1 MKTAQ
6 RPAGQYLEPHI
17 SEERANQTWARILER
32 HLPRRPQSI
41 AVPRALVPVAALA
54 IGVCVFVVLHRSAP
68 HGVTGDGLTIASEA
82 KPRSFEFPGGSS
94 VELQP
99 FASVTVAPAQ
109 PSEQR
114 VVVARGAARFQ
125 VSHDP
130 TRRFVVSAGAV
141 EVVDMGTVFTVA
153 LEGKDG
159 KLVRVSVTSGDVEV
173 RVGGQASRPL
183 HAGESLT
190 TPEPSVTE
198 DPPQPSVTDDLPRQP
213 SVTEDPPRKPPS
225 WARDTAPEPV
235 SASREGSR
243 TPNAVEP
250 VSAKSLLAAATAAR
264 QVGDASA
271 EAQALDTLRKRFPHD
286 PRGPIAAFEL
296 GRIRMDRLGDRPG
309 ALEAFR
315 AAIALGP
322 GASLREDAEARV
334 VVLLDQLGDAAGCS
348 GSRDAFLSRY
358 PASVHR
364 TSIQRRCQTP

>member
-6 RPAGQYLEPHI
+6 DPAGQYLKPRI
-17 SEERANQTWARILER
+17 SEERVRQTWARILGR
-32 HLPRRPQSI
+32 HALRRQQSI
-41 AVPRALVPVAALA
+41 ALRRALVPAVTLA

-68 HGVTGDGLTIASEA
+68 RIVSGNGLTISSEA
-82 KPRSFEFPGGSS
+82 EPRTFDIASGFS
-94 VELQP
+94 VDLQP
-99 FASVTVAPAQ
+99 FASVTLAPAD

-114 VVVARGAARFQ
+114 VVVARGAARFR

-153 LEGKDG
+153 REGKDG
-159 KLVRVSVTSGDVEV
+159 ELVRVSVASGDVEV
-173 RVGGQASRPL
+173 RVGGQAPRPL
-183 HAGESLT
+183 HVGESLT
-190 TPEPSVTE
+190 TSEPSMT
-198 DPPQPSVTDDLPRQP
+198 Q
-213 SVTEDPPRKPPS
+213 
-225 WARDTAPEPV
+225 TAPTQPLARVSDTPLEP
-235 SASREGSR
+235 APAPPEGSR
-243 TPNAVEP
+243 TLRAVEP

-264 QVGDASA
+264 QAGDASA

-296 GRIRMDRLGDRPG
+296 GRLRMDQLGDRPG

-315 AAIALGP
+315 AAIALGS

-334 VVLLDQLGDAAGCS
+334 IGLLDELGDATGCRA
-348 GSRDAFLSRY
+348 SRDAFLSRY

-364 TSIQRRCQTP
+364 SFIQRRCQTP